1 MINFRY
7 LLILKWKKK
16 TRNIV
21 SIAKVLKYQ
30 QVILDFTS
38 LDAKEIIRGK
48 SKNRNKSKEKWR
60 YLMRKPISL
69 CNKLF
74 KKNNLIRMIE
84 KLHYKMKQSAKEK
97 LMMIF
102 LHYIR
107 MDIEKNKKCNFTINQ
122 NL

>member
-48 SKNRNKSKEKWR
+48 SKNRNKSKGKWR

-84 KLHYKMKQSAKEK
+84 KLHYKKKQSAKEK

>member
-7 LLILKWKKK
+7 LLIIKWKKK

-30 QVILDFTS
+30 RVILDFTS

-48 SKNRNKSKEKWR
+48 SKNRNKSKGKWR

-84 KLHYKMKQSAKEK
+84 KLHYKKKQSAKEK